1 MRVSIKLK
9 FSVFLAALLILTVVV
24 LSSLVLRGIEL
35 NQQSQVERILAQQ
48 TRLINLN
55 VRQAYYTEAIRQ
67 EPEQFL
73 QQNGRRLAQALSD
86 STGLPIALYDMS
98 SKQVGASFAPSESE
112 LVQETLNYALKNK
125 IAYHEQGETLLY
137 AAPLD
142 GPEGQIGAIWI
153 QYSVQSYQDFYA
165 RIQQLFLWAGITV
178 VALSFILGYL
188 FYNRFAVAITRL
200 KKSAASIQEGNYI
213 TESPVKRKDELG
225 DLGQGIYYMST
236 SIQQNIE
243 AMHAEQQKLKLA
255 IEKLQALEQQ
265 QKQYI
270 GNISH
275 EFKTPLTSIKA
286 YVELLN
292 MYKDDPQLLDDATNN
307 IGKETER
314 LYEMV
319 EKVLHLSALEKYD
332 FENQAED
339 VEIRALLADACGRMR
354 GKVEKFALNME
365 LDLEPAVIHSDR
377 ESLMHIFINL
387 LDNAIK
393 YNVPGGIIRVENE
406 RRIEEHQAV
415 IRIYNSGTP
424 IPEEAREK
432 IFEPFYTVN
441 KDRARKTGGTG
452 LGLSL
457 VKQFVEKQGGTITL
471 LPSDQKHQDGV
482 TFQLVFPLVD
492 KDLDTSLQVGNKSE

>member
-24 LSSLVLRGIEL
+24 LSSLVLRGIER
-35 NQQSQVERILAQQ
+35 NQQSQIEGILSQQ
-48 TRLINLN
+48 TRLVNLN
-55 VRQAYYTEAIRQ
+55 VRQSYYTESVHLDQ
-67 EPEQFL
+67 DVFL
-73 QQNGRRLAQALSD
+73 QRNGRRLAQELAN
-86 STGLPIALYDMS
+86 STGLPIALYNMTGQ
-98 SKQVGASFAPSESE
+98 QVGASFASGESE
-112 LVQETLNYALKNK
+112 LVQETLDYALQNK

-142 GPEGQIGAIWI
+142 GPDGQMGAVWI
-153 QYSVQSYQDFYA
+153 QYPVQSYHEFYT
-165 RIQQLFLWAGITV
+165 RIFQLFLWAGITV

-200 KKSAASIQEGNYI
+200 KRSADSIREGNYI
-213 TESPVKRKDELG
+213 TESPVRRKDELG
-225 DLGQGIYYMST
+225 ELGQGIYYMST
-236 SIQQNIE
+236 SIQQNIT
-243 AMHAEQQKLKLA
+243 AMHAEQQKLQLA

-286 YVELLN
+286 YVELLD
-292 MYKDDPQLLDDATNN
+292 MYKDDPQLLDDATSN

-339 VEIRALLADACGRMR
+339 VEVSALLEDACGRMR
-354 GKVEKFALNME
+354 GKAEKFALNME
-365 LDLEPAVIHSDR
+365 LDLEPAVIRSDR
-377 ESLMHIFINL
+377 ESLMHIFINM

-393 YNVPGGIIRVENE
+393 YNIPDGVIRVKSELQIQE
-406 RRIEEHQAV
+406 RQAV

-424 IPEEAREK
+424 IPAEAREK

-471 LPSDQKHQDGV
+471 LPSSTSDSQNGEGV
-482 TFQLVFPLVD
+482 TFQLIFPLAD
-492 KDLDTSLQVGNKSE
+492 ASLQVRNKSE

>member
-24 LSSLVLRGIEL
+24 LSSLVLRGIER
-35 NQQSQVERILAQQ
+35 NQQTQIETILSQQ
-48 TRLINLN
+48 TRLVNLN
-55 VRQAYYTEAIRQ
+55 VRQSYYTESVRLEQ
-67 EPEQFL
+67 EVFL
-73 QQNGRRLAQALSD
+73 QQNGRRLAQELAS
-86 STGLPIALYDMS
+86 STGLPIALYDM
-98 SKQVGASFAPSESE
+98 KGQQVGSSIMSEESAE
-112 LVQETLNYALKNK
+112 IAATVNYALQNK
-125 IAYHEQGETLLY
+125 IAYHEQGDTLLY
-137 AAPLD
+137 VAPLD
-142 GPEGQIGAIWI
+142 GPDGQMGAVRM
-153 QYSVQSYQDFYA
+153 QYPVQSYHEFYA
-165 RIQQLFLWAGITV
+165 RILQLFMWAGIAV
-178 VALSFILGYL
+178 VGLSFILGYL

-200 KKSAASIQEGNYI
+200 KKSADSIREGYYI
-213 TESPVKRKDELG
+213 TESPVRRKDELG
-225 DLGQGIYYMST
+225 ELGQGIYYMST

-243 AMHAEQQKLKLA
+243 AMHAEQQKLQLA

-286 YVELLN
+286 YVELLD
-292 MYKDDPQLLDDATNN
+292 MYKDDPQLLDDARSN

-339 VEIRALLADACGRMR
+339 VEVRALLEDACGRMR
-354 GKVEKFALNME
+354 GKAEKFALNME
-365 LDLEPAVIHSDR
+365 LVLLPAVIRSDR

-393 YNVPGGIIRVENE
+393 YNVPGGVIRVSNE
-406 RRIEEHQAV
+406 LRMQERQAV
-415 IRIYNSGTP
+415 IRIFNSGTP

-471 LPSDQKHQDGV
+471 LPSDTNHEEGT
-482 TFQLVFPLVD
+482 TFQLVFPLAHS
-492 KDLDTSLQVGNKSE
+492 SLQVGNKSE

>member
-24 LSSLVLRGIEL
+24 LSSLVLRGIER
-35 NQQSQVERILAQQ
+35 NQQTQIETILSQQ
-48 TRLINLN
+48 TRLVNLN
-55 VRQAYYTEAIRQ
+55 VRQSYYTESVRLEQ
-67 EPEQFL
+67 EVFL
-73 QQNGRRLAQALSD
+73 QQNGRRLAQELAS
-86 STGLPIALYDMS
+86 STGLPIALYDM
-98 SKQVGASFAPSESE
+98 KGQQVGSSIASEESADIK
-112 LVQETLNYALKNK
+112 ETLSYALQNK
-125 IAYHEQGETLLY
+125 IAYHEQGDTLLY

-142 GPEGQIGAIWI
+142 GPDGQMGAVRM
-153 QYSVQSYQDFYA
+153 QYPVQSYHEFYA
-165 RIQQLFLWAGITV
+165 RIFQLFMWAGIAV
-178 VALSFILGYL
+178 VGLSFFLGYL

-200 KKSAASIQEGNYI
+200 KKSADSIREGHYI
-213 TESPVKRKDELG
+213 AESPVRGKDELG
-225 DLGQGIYYMST
+225 ELGQGIYYMST

-243 AMHAEQQKLKLA
+243 AMHDEQQKLQLA

-275 EFKTPLTSIKA
+275 EFKTPLTAIKA
-286 YVELLN
+286 YVELLD

-339 VEIRALLADACGRMR
+339 VEVRALLEDACGRMR
-354 GKVEKFALNME
+354 GKAEKFALTME
-365 LDLEPAVIHSDR
+365 LNLQPAIIRSDR
-377 ESLMHIFINL
+377 ESLMQIFINL

-393 YNVPGGIIRVENE
+393 YNVPGGVIRVSNE
-406 RRIEEHQAV
+406 LRMQEHQAV
-415 IRIYNSGTP
+415 IRIFNSGTP
-424 IPEEAREK
+424 IPDEAREK

-471 LPSDQKHQDGV
+471 LSNDPKHREGT
-482 TFQLVFPLVD
+482 TFQLIFPLAD
-492 KDLDTSLQVGNKSE
+492 SSLQVGNKSE

>member
-24 LSSLVLRGIEL
+24 LSSLVLRGIER
-35 NQQSQVERILAQQ
+35 NQQTQIETILSQQ
-48 TRLINLN
+48 TRLVNLN
-55 VRQAYYTEAIRQ
+55 VRQSYYTESVRLEQ
-67 EPEQFL
+67 EVFL
-73 QQNGRRLAQALSD
+73 QQNGRRLAQELAS
-86 STGLPIALYDMS
+86 STGLPIALYDM
-98 SKQVGASFAPSESE
+98 KGQQVGSSIMSEESADITA
-112 LVQETLNYALKNK
+112 TLNYALQNK
-125 IAYHEQGETLLY
+125 IAYHEQGDTLLY
-137 AAPLD
+137 IAPLD
-142 GPEGQIGAIWI
+142 GPDGQMGAVRM
-153 QYSVQSYQDFYA
+153 QYPVQSYHEFYA
-165 RIQQLFLWAGITV
+165 HILQLFMWAGIAV
-178 VALSFILGYL
+178 VGLSFILGYL

-200 KKSAASIQEGNYI
+200 KRSADSIREGLYI

-225 DLGQGIYYMST
+225 ELGQGIYYMST

-243 AMHAEQQKLKLA
+243 AMHTEQQKLQLA

-286 YVELLN
+286 YVELLD
-292 MYKDDPQLLDDATNN
+292 MYKDDPQLLDDATSN

-339 VEIRALLADACGRMR
+339 VEVRALLEDACGRMR
-354 GKVEKFALNME
+354 GKAEKFALNME
-365 LDLEPAVIHSDR
+365 LVLLPAVIRSDR

-393 YNVPGGIIRVENE
+393 YNVPGGVIRVSNE
-406 RRIEEHQAV
+406 LRMQERQAV
-415 IRIYNSGTP
+415 IRIFNSGTP
-424 IPEEAREK
+424 IPNEAREK

-457 VKQFVEKQGGTITL
+457 VKQFVEKQGGTISL
-471 LPSDQKHQDGV
+471 LPGDPQHGEGT
-482 TFQLVFPLVD
+482 TFQLVFPLAHS
-492 KDLDTSLQVGNKSE
+492 SLQVGNKSE

>member
-24 LSSLVLRGIEL
+24 LSSLVLRGIER
-35 NQQSQVERILAQQ
+35 NQQTQIETILSQQ
-48 TRLINLN
+48 TRLVNLN
-55 VRQAYYTEAIRQ
+55 VRQSYYTESVRLEQ
-67 EPEQFL
+67 EVFL
-73 QQNGRRLAQALSD
+73 QQNGRRLAQELAN
-86 STGLPIALYDMS
+86 STGLPIALYDM
-98 SKQVGASFAPSESE
+98 KGQQVGSSIMSEESPDITA
-112 LVQETLNYALKNK
+112 TLNYALQNK
-125 IAYHEQGETLLY
+125 IAYHEQGDTLLY
-137 AAPLD
+137 MAPLD
-142 GPEGQIGAIWI
+142 GPDGQMGVVRM
-153 QYSVQSYQDFYA
+153 QYPVQSYHEFYA
-165 RIQQLFLWAGITV
+165 RILQLFMWAGIAV
-178 VALSFILGYL
+178 VGLSFILGYL

-200 KKSAASIQEGNYI
+200 KKSADSIREGHYI
-213 TESPVKRKDELG
+213 TKSPVSRKDELG
-225 DLGQGIYYMST
+225 ELGQGIYYMST

-243 AMHAEQQKLKLA
+243 AMHAEQQKLQLA

-286 YVELLN
+286 YVELLD
-292 MYKDDPQLLDDATNN
+292 MYKDDPQLLDDATSN

-339 VEIRALLADACGRMR
+339 VEVRVLLEDACGRMR
-354 GKVEKFALNME
+354 GKAEKFALNME
-365 LDLEPAVIHSDR
+365 LALLPAVIRSDR

-393 YNVPGGIIRVENE
+393 YNVPGGVIRVSNE
-406 RRIEEHQAV
+406 LRMQERQAV
-415 IRIYNSGTP
+415 IRIFNSGTP
-424 IPEEAREK
+424 IPDEAREK

-441 KDRARKTGGTG
+441 KDRARKTGGSG

-471 LPSDQKHQDGV
+471 LPGDPKHGKGT
-482 TFQLVFPLVD
+482 TFQLVFPLAHS
-492 KDLDTSLQVGNKSE
+492 SLQVGNKSE

>member
-24 LSSLVLRGIEL
+24 LSSLVLRGIER
-35 NQQSQVERILAQQ
+35 NQQSQIEGILSQQ
-48 TRLINLN
+48 TRLVNLN
-55 VRQAYYTEAIRQ
+55 VRQSYYTESVHLDQ
-67 EPEQFL
+67 DVFL
-73 QQNGRRLAQALSD
+73 QRNGRRLAQELAN
-86 STGLPIALYDMS
+86 STGLPIALYNMTGQ
-98 SKQVGASFAPSESE
+98 QVGASFASGESE
-112 LVQETLNYALKNK
+112 LVQETLDYALQNK
-125 IAYHEQGETLLY
+125 IAYHEQGDTLLY

-142 GPEGQIGAIWI
+142 GPDGQMGAVWI
-153 QYSVQSYQDFYA
+153 QYPVQSYQDFYA
-165 RIQQLFLWAGITV
+165 RILQLFMWAGIGV

-200 KKSAASIQEGNYI
+200 KKSADSIREGNYI
-213 TESPVKRKDELG
+213 TESPLKRKDELG
-225 DLGQGIYYMST
+225 ELGQGIYYMST
-236 SIQQNIE
+236 SIQQNIT
-243 AMHAEQQKLKLA
+243 AMHAEQQKLQLA
-255 IEKLQALEQQ
+255 IEKLQALEKQ

-286 YVELLN
+286 YVDLLD
-292 MYKDDPQLLDDATNN
+292 MYKDDPQLLDDATSN

-339 VEIRALLADACGRMR
+339 VEVSALLEDACGRMR
-354 GKVEKFALNME
+354 GKAEKFALNME
-365 LDLEPAVIHSDR
+365 LDLEPAVIRSDR
-377 ESLMHIFINL
+377 ESLMHIFINM

-393 YNVPGGIIRVENE
+393 YNVPDGVIRVKSELRMQE
-406 RRIEEHQAV
+406 RQAI
-415 IRIYNSGTP
+415 IRIYNSGTS
-424 IPEEAREK
+424 IPAEAREK

-471 LPSDQKHQDGV
+471 LPGDPEDGEGV
-482 TFQLVFPLVD
+482 TFQLMFPLVD
-492 KDLDTSLQVGNKSE
+492 SSLQVRNKSE

>member
-24 LSSLVLRGIEL
+24 LSSLVLRGIER
-35 NQQSQVERILAQQ
+35 NQQTQIETILSQQ
-48 TRLINLN
+48 TRLVNLN
-55 VRQAYYTEAIRQ
+55 VRQSYYTESVRLEQ
-67 EPEQFL
+67 EVFL
-73 QQNGRRLAQALSD
+73 QQNGRRLAQELAS
-86 STGLPIALYDMS
+86 STGLPIALYDM
-98 SKQVGASFAPSESE
+98 KGQQVGSSIMSEESADITA
-112 LVQETLNYALKNK
+112 TLNYALQNK
-125 IAYHEQGETLLY
+125 IAYHEQGDTLLY
-137 AAPLD
+137 IAPLD
-142 GPEGQIGAIWI
+142 GPDGQMGAVRM
-153 QYSVQSYQDFYA
+153 QYPVQSYHEFYA
-165 RIQQLFLWAGITV
+165 RILQLFMWAGIAV
-178 VALSFILGYL
+178 VGLSFILGYL

-200 KKSAASIQEGNYI
+200 KRSADSIREGHYI
-213 TESPVKRKDELG
+213 TESPVRRKDELG
-225 DLGQGIYYMST
+225 ELGQGIYYMST

-243 AMHAEQQKLKLA
+243 AMHAEQQKLQLA

-286 YVELLN
+286 YVELLD
-292 MYKDDPQLLDDATNN
+292 MYKDDPQLLNDATSN

-339 VEIRALLADACGRMR
+339 VEVRALLEDACGRMR
-354 GKVEKFALNME
+354 GKAEKFALNME
-365 LDLEPAVIHSDR
+365 LVLLPAVIRSDR

-393 YNVPGGIIRVENE
+393 YNVPGGVIRVSNVLRMQE
-406 RRIEEHQAV
+406 RQAV
-415 IRIYNSGTP
+415 IRIFNSGTP
-424 IPEEAREK
+424 IPDEAREK

-457 VKQFVEKQGGTITL
+457 VKQFVEKQGGTISL
-471 LPSDQKHQDGV
+471 LPGDPKHGEGT
-482 TFQLVFPLVD
+482 TFQLIFPLAHS
-492 KDLDTSLQVGNKSE
+492 SLQVGNKSE

>member
-24 LSSLVLRGIEL
+24 LSSLVLRGIER
-35 NQQSQVERILAQQ
+35 NQQSQIEGILSQQ
-48 TRLINLN
+48 TRLVNLN
-55 VRQAYYTEAIRQ
+55 VRQAYYTEAIRL
-67 EPEQFL
+67 ETDAFL
-73 QQNGRRLAQALSD
+73 KQNGRRLAQELAN
-86 STGLPIALYDMS
+86 STGLPIALYDMNGT
-98 SKQVGASFAPSESE
+98 QVGSSITPGESLE
-112 LVQETLNYALKNK
+112 IQETLNYALQNK
-125 IAYHEQGETLLY
+125 IAYREQGDTLLY

-142 GPEGQIGAIWI
+142 GPDGQMGAIWM
-153 QYSVQSYQDFYA
+153 QYSVQSYHEFYA
-165 RIQQLFLWAGITV
+165 RILQLFLWAGIAV
-178 VALSFILGYL
+178 VVLSFILGYL
-188 FYNRFAVAITRL
+188 FYNRFAVAITKL
-200 KKSAASIQEGNYI
+200 KKSADSIREGEYI

-225 DLGQGIYYMST
+225 ELGQGIYYMST
-236 SIQQNIE
+236 SIQQNITD
-243 AMHAEQQKLKLA
+243 MHAEQEKLQLA
-255 IEKLQALEQQ
+255 IKKLQALEQQ

-286 YVELLN
+286 YVELLD
-292 MYKDDPQLLDDATNN
+292 MYRDDPQLLEDASSN

-339 VEIRALLADACGRMR
+339 VEVGALLEDACGRMR
-354 GKVEKFALNME
+354 GKAEKFALRME
-365 LDLEPAVIHSDR
+365 LDIQPAVIRSDR

-393 YNVPGGIIRVENE
+393 YNVPGGIIRVQSEQRPQTRE
-406 RRIEEHQAV
+406 AV
-415 IRIYNSGTP
+415 IRIFNSGLP

-471 LPSDQKHQDGV
+471 LPGEV
-482 TFQLVFPLVD
+482 NNEEGTTFQLVFPLAD
-492 KDLDTSLQVGNKSE
+492 SSLQVGNKSE

>member
-24 LSSLVLRGIEL
+24 LSSLVLRGIER
-35 NQQSQVERILAQQ
+35 NQQTQIETILSQQ
-48 TRLINLN
+48 TRLVNLN
-55 VRQAYYTEAIRQ
+55 VRQSYYTESVRLEQ
-67 EPEQFL
+67 EVFL
-73 QQNGRRLAQALSD
+73 QQNGRRLAQELAS
-86 STGLPIALYDMS
+86 STGLPIALYDM
-98 SKQVGASFAPSESE
+98 KGQQVGSSIMSEGSPDITA
-112 LVQETLNYALKNK
+112 TLNYALQNK
-125 IAYHEQGETLLY
+125 IAYHEQGDILLY
-137 AAPLD
+137 MAPLD
-142 GPEGQIGAIWI
+142 GPDGQMGVVRM
-153 QYSVQSYQDFYA
+153 QYPVQSYHEFYA
-165 RIQQLFLWAGITV
+165 RILQLFMWAGIAV
-178 VALSFILGYL
+178 VGLSFILGYL

-200 KKSAASIQEGNYI
+200 KKSADSIREGHYI
-213 TESPVKRKDELG
+213 TESPVRRKDELG
-225 DLGQGIYYMST
+225 ELGQGIYYMST

-243 AMHAEQQKLKLA
+243 AMHAEQQKLQLA

-286 YVELLN
+286 YVELLD
-292 MYKDDPQLLDDATNN
+292 MYKDDPQLLDDATGN

-339 VEIRALLADACGRMR
+339 VEVRALLEDACGRMR
-354 GKVEKFALNME
+354 GKAEKFTLNME
-365 LDLEPAVIHSDR
+365 LALLPAVIRSDR

-393 YNVPGGIIRVENE
+393 YNVPGGVIRVSNE
-406 RRIEEHQAV
+406 LRMQERQAV
-415 IRIYNSGTP
+415 IRIFNSGTP
-424 IPEEAREK
+424 IPDEAREK

-457 VKQFVEKQGGTITL
+457 VKQFVEKQGGTISL
-471 LPSDQKHQDGV
+471 LPGDPKHGEGT
-482 TFQLVFPLVD
+482 TFQLVFPLAHS
-492 KDLDTSLQVGNKSE
+492 SLQVGNKSE

>member
-24 LSSLVLRGIEL
+24 LSSLVLRGIER
-35 NQQSQVERILAQQ
+35 NQQTQIETILSQQ
-48 TRLINLN
+48 TRLVNLN
-55 VRQAYYTEAIRQ
+55 VRQSYYTESVRLEQ
-67 EPEQFL
+67 EVFL
-73 QQNGRRLAQALSD
+73 QQNGRRLAQELAS
-86 STGLPIALYDMS
+86 STGLPIALYDM
-98 SKQVGASFAPSESE
+98 KGQQVGSSIMSEESADITA
-112 LVQETLNYALKNK
+112 TLNYALQNK
-125 IAYHEQGETLLY
+125 IAYHEQGDTLLY
-137 AAPLD
+137 IAPLD
-142 GPEGQIGAIWI
+142 GPDGQMGAVRM
-153 QYSVQSYQDFYA
+153 QYPVQSYHEFYA
-165 RIQQLFLWAGITV
+165 HILQLFMWAGIAV
-178 VALSFILGYL
+178 VGLSFILGYL

-200 KKSAASIQEGNYI
+200 KRSADSIREGLYI

-225 DLGQGIYYMST
+225 ELGQGIYYMST

-243 AMHAEQQKLKLA
+243 AMHMEQQKLQLA

-286 YVELLN
+286 YVELLD
-292 MYKDDPQLLDDATNN
+292 MYKDDPQLLDDATSN

-339 VEIRALLADACGRMR
+339 VEVRALLEDACGRMR
-354 GKVEKFALNME
+354 GKAEKFALNME
-365 LDLEPAVIHSDR
+365 LVLLPAVIRSDR

-393 YNVPGGIIRVENE
+393 YNVPGGVIRVSNE
-406 RRIEEHQAV
+406 LRMQERQAV
-415 IRIYNSGTP
+415 IRIFNSGTP
-424 IPEEAREK
+424 IPNEAREK

-457 VKQFVEKQGGTITL
+457 VKQFVEKQGGTISL
-471 LPSDQKHQDGV
+471 LPGDPQHGEGT
-482 TFQLVFPLVD
+482 TFQLVFPLAHS
-492 KDLDTSLQVGNKSE
+492 SLQVGNKSE

>member
-24 LSSLVLRGIEL
+24 LSSLVLRGIER
-35 NQQSQVERILAQQ
+35 NQQSQIEGILSQQ
-48 TRLINLN
+48 TRLVNLN
-55 VRQAYYTEAIRQ
+55 VRQSYYTESVHLDQ
-67 EPEQFL
+67 DVFL
-73 QQNGRRLAQALSD
+73 QRNGRRLAQELAN
-86 STGLPIALYDMS
+86 STGLPIALYNMTGQ
-98 SKQVGASFAPSESE
+98 QVGASFASSESE
-112 LVQETLNYALKNK
+112 LVQETLDYALQNK

-142 GPEGQIGAIWI
+142 GPDGQMGAVWI
-153 QYSVQSYQDFYA
+153 QYPVQSYHEFYT
-165 RIQQLFLWAGITV
+165 RILQLFIWAGITV

-200 KKSAASIQEGNYI
+200 KRSADSIREGNYI
-213 TESPVKRKDELG
+213 TESPVRRKDELG
-225 DLGQGIYYMST
+225 ELGQGIYYMST
-236 SIQQNIE
+236 SIQQNIT
-243 AMHAEQQKLKLA
+243 AMHAEQEKLQLA
-255 IEKLQALEQQ
+255 IKKLQALEQQ

-286 YVELLN
+286 YVELLD
-292 MYKDDPQLLDDATNN
+292 MYKDDPQLLDDATSN

-339 VEIRALLADACGRMR
+339 VEVSALLEDACGRMR
-354 GKVEKFALNME
+354 GKAEKFALNME
-365 LDLEPAVIHSDR
+365 LDLEPAVIRSDR
-377 ESLMHIFINL
+377 ESLMHIFINM

-393 YNVPGGIIRVENE
+393 YNVPDGVIRVKSEL
-406 RRIEEHQAV
+406 RMQGRQAV

-424 IPEEAREK
+424 IPAEAREK

-471 LPSDQKHQDGV
+471 LSGDPEDGEGV
-482 TFQLVFPLVD
+482 AFQLVFPLAD
-492 KDLDTSLQVGNKSE
+492 ASLQVRNKSE

>member
-24 LSSLVLRGIEL
+24 LSSLVLRGIER
-35 NQQSQVERILAQQ
+35 NQQSQIEDIMSQQ
-48 TRLINLN
+48 TRLVNLN
-55 VRQAYYTEAIRQ
+55 VRQSYYTESVHIEQ
-67 EPEQFL
+67 EVFL
-73 QQNGRRLAQALSD
+73 QKNGRRLAQELAN
-86 STGLPIALYDMS
+86 STGLPIALYDM
-98 SKQVGASFAPSESE
+98 KGQQVGSSITPGES
-112 LVQETLNYALKNK
+112 LKMQETLNYALQNK
-125 IAYHEQGETLLY
+125 IAYHEQGDTMLY

-142 GPEGQIGAIWI
+142 GPDGQMGAVWM
-153 QYSVQSYQDFYA
+153 QYPVQSYHEFYA
-165 RIQQLFLWAGITV
+165 RILQLFMWAGITV

-200 KKSAASIQEGNYI
+200 KKSADSIREGEYI
-213 TESPVKRKDELG
+213 TAPPVKRKDELG
-225 DLGQGIYYMST
+225 ELGQGIYYMST
-236 SIQQNIE
+236 SIQQNIT
-243 AMHAEQQKLKLA
+243 AMHAEQQKLQLA

-286 YVELLN
+286 YVELLD

-314 LYEMV
+314 LHEMV

-339 VEIRALLADACGRMR
+339 VEVRALLEDACGRMR
-354 GKVEKFALNME
+354 GKAEKFGLNME
-365 LDLEPAVIHSDR
+365 LDLEPAVIRSDR

-393 YNVPGGIIRVENE
+393 YNIPDGVIRVKNELRMQENVA
-406 RRIEEHQAV
+406 I

-424 IPEEAREK
+424 IPAEAQEK
-432 IFEPFYTVN
+432 IFEAFYTVN

-471 LPSDQKHQDGV
+471 LPSNSEDGEGV
-482 TFQLVFPLVD
+482 TFQLAFPLAD
-492 KDLDTSLQVGNKSE
+492 

>member
-9 FSVFLAALLILTVVV
+9 FSVFLATLLILTVVV
-24 LSSLVLRGIEL
+24 LSSLVLRGIER
-35 NQQSQVERILAQQ
+35 NQQTQIETILSQQ
-48 TRLINLN
+48 TRLVNLN
-55 VRQAYYTEAIRQ
+55 VRQSYYTESVRLEQ
-67 EPEQFL
+67 EVFL
-73 QQNGRRLAQALSD
+73 QQNGRRLAQELAS
-86 STGLPIALYDMS
+86 STGLPIALYDM
-98 SKQVGASFAPSESE
+98 KGQQVGSSIMSEESADITA
-112 LVQETLNYALKNK
+112 TLNYALQNK
-125 IAYHEQGETLLY
+125 IAYHEQGDTLLY
-137 AAPLD
+137 IAPLD
-142 GPEGQIGAIWI
+142 GPDGQMGAVRM
-153 QYSVQSYQDFYA
+153 QYPVQSYHEFYA
-165 RIQQLFLWAGITV
+165 RILQLFMWAGIAV
-178 VALSFILGYL
+178 VGLSFILGYL

-200 KKSAASIQEGNYI
+200 KRSADSIREGHYI
-213 TESPVKRKDELG
+213 TESPVRRKDELG
-225 DLGQGIYYMST
+225 ELGQGIYYMST

-243 AMHAEQQKLKLA
+243 AMHAEQQKLQLA

-286 YVELLN
+286 YVELLD
-292 MYKDDPQLLDDATNN
+292 MYKDDPQLLDDATSN

-314 LYEMV
+314 LFEMV

-339 VEIRALLADACGRMR
+339 VEVRALLEDACGRMR
-354 GKVEKFALNME
+354 GKAEKFALNME
-365 LDLEPAVIHSDR
+365 LVLLPAVIRSDR

-393 YNVPGGIIRVENE
+393 YNVPGGIIRVSNVLRMQE
-406 RRIEEHQAV
+406 RQAV
-415 IRIYNSGTP
+415 IRIFNSGTP
-424 IPEEAREK
+424 IPDEAREK

-457 VKQFVEKQGGTITL
+457 VKQFVEKQGGTISL
-471 LPSDQKHQDGV
+471 LPGDPKHGEGT
-482 TFQLVFPLVD
+482 TFQLIFPLAHS
-492 KDLDTSLQVGNKSE
+492 SLQVGNKSE

>member
-24 LSSLVLRGIEL
+24 LSSLVLRGIER
-35 NQQSQVERILAQQ
+35 NQQSQIEGILSQQ
-48 TRLINLN
+48 TRLVNLN
-55 VRQAYYTEAIRQ
+55 VRQSYYTESVHL
-67 EPEQFL
+67 EQDVFL
-73 QQNGRRLAQALSD
+73 QQNGRRLAQELAN
-86 STGLPIALYDMS
+86 STGLPIALYDM
-98 SKQVGASFAPSESE
+98 KGQQVGSSISSGESAI
-112 LVQETLNYALKNK
+112 VQDTLNYALQNK
-125 IAYHEQGETLLY
+125 IAYHEQGDTLLY

-142 GPEGQIGAIWI
+142 GPDGQMGAVWM
-153 QYSVQSYQDFYA
+153 QYPVQSYHEFYT
-165 RIQQLFLWAGITV
+165 RILQLFIWAGITV

-200 KKSAASIQEGNYI
+200 KKSADSIREGHYI
-213 TESPVKRKDELG
+213 TESPLKRKDELG
-225 DLGQGIYYMST
+225 ELGQGIYYMST
-236 SIQQNIE
+236 SIQQNIT
-243 AMHAEQQKLKLA
+243 AMHAEQQKLQLA

-286 YVELLN
+286 YVELLD
-292 MYKDDPQLLDDATNN
+292 MYKDDPQLLDDATSN

-339 VEIRALLADACGRMR
+339 VEVSALLRDACGRMR
-354 GKVEKFALNME
+354 GKAEKFALKME
-365 LDLEPAVIHSDR
+365 LDLEPAVIRSDR
-377 ESLMHIFINL
+377 ESLMHIFINM

-393 YNVPGGIIRVENE
+393 YNVPDGVIRVKNE
-406 RRIEEHQAV
+406 LWRQERQAV
-415 IRIYNSGTP
+415 IRIYNSGMP
-424 IPEEAREK
+424 IPAEAQEK

-471 LPSDQKHQDGV
+471 LPGDPEDGEGV
-482 TFQLVFPLVD
+482 TFQLMFPLAD
-492 KDLDTSLQVGNKSE
+492 SSLQVRNKSE

>member
-24 LSSLVLRGIEL
+24 LSSLVLRGIER
-35 NQQSQVERILAQQ
+35 NQQTQIETILSQQ
-48 TRLINLN
+48 TRLVNLN
-55 VRQAYYTEAIRQ
+55 VRQSYYTESVRLEQ
-67 EPEQFL
+67 EVFL
-73 QQNGRRLAQALSD
+73 QQNGRRLAQELAS
-86 STGLPIALYDMS
+86 STGLPIGLYDM
-98 SKQVGASFAPSESE
+98 KGQQVGSSIVSEESADITA
-112 LVQETLNYALKNK
+112 TLNYALQNK
-125 IAYHEQGETLLY
+125 IAYHEQGDTLLY
-137 AAPLD
+137 IAPLD
-142 GPEGQIGAIWI
+142 GPDGQMGAVRM
-153 QYSVQSYQDFYA
+153 QYPVQSYHEFYA
-165 RIQQLFLWAGITV
+165 RILQLFMWAGIAV
-178 VALSFILGYL
+178 VGLSFILGYL

-200 KKSAASIQEGNYI
+200 KRSADSIREGHYI
-213 TESPVKRKDELG
+213 TESPVRRKDELG
-225 DLGQGIYYMST
+225 ELGQGIYYMST

-243 AMHAEQQKLKLA
+243 AMHAEQQKLQLA

-286 YVELLN
+286 YVELLD
-292 MYKDDPQLLDDATNN
+292 MYKDDPQLLNDATSN

-339 VEIRALLADACGRMR
+339 VEVRALLEDACGRMR
-354 GKVEKFALNME
+354 GKAEKFALNME
-365 LDLEPAVIHSDR
+365 LVLLPAVIRSDR

-393 YNVPGGIIRVENE
+393 YNVPGGVIRVSNE
-406 RRIEEHQAV
+406 LRMQERQAV
-415 IRIYNSGTP
+415 ICIFNSGTP
-424 IPEEAREK
+424 IPDEAREK

-457 VKQFVEKQGGTITL
+457 VKQFVEKQGGTISL
-471 LPSDQKHQDGV
+471 LPGDPKHGEGT
-482 TFQLVFPLVD
+482 TFQLIFPLAHS
-492 KDLDTSLQVGNKSE
+492 SLQVGNKSE

>member
-24 LSSLVLRGIEL
+24 LSSLVLRGIER
-35 NQQSQVERILAQQ
+35 NQQTQIETILSQQ
-48 TRLINLN
+48 TRLVNLN
-55 VRQAYYTEAIRQ
+55 VRQSYYTESVRLEQ
-67 EPEQFL
+67 EVFL
-73 QQNGRRLAQALSD
+73 QQNGRRLAQELAS
-86 STGLPIALYDMS
+86 STGLPIALYDM
-98 SKQVGASFAPSESE
+98 KGQQVGSSIMSEESADITA
-112 LVQETLNYALKNK
+112 TLNYALQNK
-125 IAYHEQGETLLY
+125 IAYHEQGVTLLY
-137 AAPLD
+137 MAPLD
-142 GPEGQIGAIWI
+142 GPDGQMGAVRM
-153 QYSVQSYQDFYA
+153 QYPVQSYHEFYA
-165 RIQQLFLWAGITV
+165 RILQLFMWAGIAV
-178 VALSFILGYL
+178 VGLSFILGYL

-200 KKSAASIQEGNYI
+200 KKSADSIREGHYI
-213 TESPVKRKDELG
+213 TESPVRRKDELG
-225 DLGQGIYYMST
+225 ELGQGIYYMST
-236 SIQQNIE
+236 SIKQNIE
-243 AMHAEQQKLKLA
+243 AMHAEQQKLQLA

-286 YVELLN
+286 YVELLD
-292 MYKDDPQLLDDATNN
+292 MYKDDPQLLDDATSN

-339 VEIRALLADACGRMR
+339 VEVRALLEDACGRMR
-354 GKVEKFALNME
+354 GKAEKFELNME
-365 LDLEPAVIHSDR
+365 LALLPAVIRSDR

-393 YNVPGGIIRVENE
+393 YNVPGGAIRVSNE
-406 RRIEEHQAV
+406 LRMQERQAV
-415 IRIYNSGTP
+415 IRIFNSGTP
-424 IPEEAREK
+424 IPDEAREK

-441 KDRARKTGGTG
+441 KDRARKTGGSG
-452 LGLSL
+452 LGLSI

-471 LPSDQKHQDGV
+471 LPSDPINGEGT
-482 TFQLVFPLVD
+482 TFQLVFPLAHS
-492 KDLDTSLQVGNKSE
+492 SLQVGNKSE

>member
-1 MRVSIKLK
+1 MRISIKLK

-24 LSSLVLRGIEL
+24 LSSLVLRGIER
-35 NQQSQVERILAQQ
+35 NQQTQIETILSQQ
-48 TRLINLN
+48 TRLVNLN
-55 VRQAYYTEAIRQ
+55 VRQSYYTESVRLEQ
-67 EPEQFL
+67 EVFL
-73 QQNGRRLAQALSD
+73 QQNGRKLAQELAS
-86 STGLPIALYDMS
+86 STGLPIALYDM
-98 SKQVGASFAPSESE
+98 KGQQVGSSIMSEESADITA
-112 LVQETLNYALKNK
+112 TLNYALQNK
-125 IAYHEQGETLLY
+125 IAYHEQGDTLLY
-137 AAPLD
+137 VAPLD
-142 GPEGQIGAIWI
+142 GPDGQMGAVRM
-153 QYSVQSYQDFYA
+153 QYPVQSYHEFYA
-165 RIQQLFLWAGITV
+165 RILQLFMWAGIAV
-178 VALSFILGYL
+178 VGLSFILGYL

-200 KKSAASIQEGNYI
+200 KKSADSIREGHYI
-213 TESPVKRKDELG
+213 TESPVSRKDELG
-225 DLGQGIYYMST
+225 ELGQGIYYMST

-243 AMHAEQQKLKLA
+243 AMHAEQQKLQLA

-286 YVELLN
+286 YVELLD
-292 MYKDDPQLLDDATNN
+292 MYKDDPQLLDDATSN

-339 VEIRALLADACGRMR
+339 VEVRALLEDACGRMR
-354 GKVEKFALNME
+354 GKAEKFALNME
-365 LDLEPAVIHSDR
+365 LTLLPAVIRSDR

-393 YNVPGGIIRVENE
+393 YNVPGGVIRVSNE
-406 RRIEEHQAV
+406 LRMQERQAV
-415 IRIYNSGTP
+415 IRIFNSGTP
-424 IPEEAREK
+424 IPDEASEK

-471 LPSDQKHQDGV
+471 LPSDPKHGEGT
-482 TFQLVFPLVD
+482 TFQLVFPLAHS
-492 KDLDTSLQVGNKSE
+492 SLQVGNKSE

>member
-24 LSSLVLRGIEL
+24 LSSLVLRGIER
-35 NQQSQVERILAQQ
+35 NQQTQIETILSQQ
-48 TRLINLN
+48 TRLVNLN
-55 VRQAYYTEAIRQ
+55 VRQSYYTESVRLEQ
-67 EPEQFL
+67 EVFL
-73 QQNGRRLAQALSD
+73 QQNGRRLAQELAS
-86 STGLPIALYDMS
+86 STGLPIALYDM
-98 SKQVGASFAPSESE
+98 KGQQVGSSIMSEESADITA
-112 LVQETLNYALKNK
+112 TLNYALQNK
-125 IAYHEQGETLLY
+125 IAYHEQGDTLLY
-137 AAPLD
+137 VAPLD
-142 GPEGQIGAIWI
+142 GPDGQMGAVRM
-153 QYSVQSYQDFYA
+153 QYPVQSYHEFYA
-165 RIQQLFLWAGITV
+165 RILQLFMWAGIAV
-178 VALSFILGYL
+178 VGLSFILGYL

-200 KKSAASIQEGNYI
+200 KKSADSIREGHYI
-213 TESPVKRKDELG
+213 TESPVSRKDELG
-225 DLGQGIYYMST
+225 ELGQGVYYMST

-243 AMHAEQQKLKLA
+243 AMHAEQQKLQLA

-286 YVELLN
+286 YVELLD
-292 MYKDDPQLLDDATNN
+292 MYKDDPQLLDDATSN

-339 VEIRALLADACGRMR
+339 VEVRALLEDACGRMR
-354 GKVEKFALNME
+354 GKAEKFALNME
-365 LDLEPAVIHSDR
+365 LTLLPAVIRSDR

-393 YNVPGGIIRVENE
+393 YNVPGGVIRVSNE
-406 RRIEEHQAV
+406 LRMQERQAV
-415 IRIYNSGTP
+415 IRIFNSGTP
-424 IPEEAREK
+424 IPDEASEK
-432 IFEPFYTVN
+432 IFEPFYTIN

-457 VKQFVEKQGGTITL
+457 VKQFVEKQGGTISL
-471 LPSDQKHQDGV
+471 LPGDPKHGEGT
-482 TFQLVFPLVD
+482 TFQLVFPLAHS
-492 KDLDTSLQVGNKSE
+492 SLQVGNKSE

>member
-24 LSSLVLRGIEL
+24 LSSLVLRGIER
-35 NQQSQVERILAQQ
+35 NQQSQIEGILSQQ
-48 TRLINLN
+48 TRLVNLN
-55 VRQAYYTEAIRQ
+55 VRQSYYTESVHLDQ
-67 EPEQFL
+67 DVFL
-73 QQNGRRLAQALSD
+73 QRNGRRLAQELAN
-86 STGLPIALYDMS
+86 STGLPIALYDM
-98 SKQVGASFAPSESE
+98 KGQQVGSSISSGESAI
-112 LVQETLNYALKNK
+112 VQDTLNYALQNK
-125 IAYHEQGETLLY
+125 IAYHEQGDTLLY

-142 GPEGQIGAIWI
+142 GPDGQMGAVWM
-153 QYSVQSYQDFYA
+153 QYPVQSYHEFYT
-165 RIQQLFLWAGITV
+165 RILQLFTWAGITV

-200 KKSAASIQEGNYI
+200 KKSADSIREGNYI
-213 TESPVKRKDELG
+213 TESPLKRKDELG
-225 DLGQGIYYMST
+225 ELGQGIYYMST
-236 SIQQNIE
+236 SIQQNIT
-243 AMHAEQQKLKLA
+243 AMHVEQQKLQLA
-255 IEKLQALEQQ
+255 IEKLQELEQQ

-286 YVELLN
+286 YVELLD
-292 MYKDDPQLLDDATNN
+292 MYKDDPQLLDDATSN

-339 VEIRALLADACGRMR
+339 VEVSALLKDACGRMR
-354 GKVEKFALNME
+354 GKAEKFALNME
-365 LDLEPAVIHSDR
+365 LDLQPAVIRSDR
-377 ESLMHIFINL
+377 ESLMHIFINM

-393 YNVPGGIIRVENE
+393 YNVPDGVIRVKNE
-406 RRIEEHQAV
+406 LRMQEHQAV

-424 IPEEAREK
+424 IPVEAREK

-471 LPSDQKHQDGV
+471 LAGDPEDGEGV
-482 TFQLVFPLVD
+482 TFQLMFPLAD
-492 KDLDTSLQVGNKSE
+492 ASLQVRNKSE

>member
-24 LSSLVLRGIEL
+24 LSSLVLRGIER
-35 NQQSQVERILAQQ
+35 NQQSQIEGILSQQ
-48 TRLINLN
+48 TRLVNLN
-55 VRQAYYTEAIRQ
+55 VRQAYYTEAIRL
-67 EPEQFL
+67 ETDAFL
-73 QQNGRRLAQALSD
+73 KQNGRRLAQELAN
-86 STGLPIALYDMS
+86 STGLPIALYDMNGT
-98 SKQVGASFAPSESE
+98 QVGSSITPGESLE
-112 LVQETLNYALKNK
+112 IQETLNYALQNK
-125 IAYHEQGETLLY
+125 IAYREQGDTLLY

-142 GPEGQIGAIWI
+142 GPDGQMGAIWM
-153 QYSVQSYQDFYA
+153 QYSVQSYHEFYA
-165 RIQQLFLWAGITV
+165 RILQLFLWAGIAV
-178 VALSFILGYL
+178 VVLSFILGYL
-188 FYNRFAVAITRL
+188 FYNRFAVAITKL
-200 KKSAASIQEGNYI
+200 KKSADSIREGDYI

-225 DLGQGIYYMST
+225 ELGQGIYFMST
-236 SIQQNIE
+236 SIQQNITD
-243 AMHAEQQKLKLA
+243 MHAEQ
-255 IEKLQALEQQ
+255 EKLQLAIKKLQVLEQQ

-286 YVELLN
+286 YVELLD
-292 MYKDDPQLLDDATNN
+292 MYRDDPQLLEDASSN

-339 VEIRALLADACGRMR
+339 VEVGALLEDACGRMR
-354 GKVEKFALNME
+354 GKAEKFALRME
-365 LDLEPAVIHSDR
+365 LDIQPAVIRSDR

-393 YNVPGGIIRVENE
+393 YNVPGGVIRVQSEQRPQTRE
-406 RRIEEHQAV
+406 AV
-415 IRIYNSGTP
+415 IRIFNSGLP

-457 VKQFVEKQGGTITL
+457 VKQFVEKQGGKITL
-471 LPSDQKHQDGV
+471 LPGEV
-482 TFQLVFPLVD
+482 NNEEGTTFQLVLPLAD
-492 KDLDTSLQVGNKSE
+492 SSLQVGNKSE

>member
-24 LSSLVLRGIEL
+24 LSSLVLRGIER
-35 NQQSQVERILAQQ
+35 NQQSQIEGILSQQ
-48 TRLINLN
+48 TRLVNLN
-55 VRQAYYTEAIRQ
+55 VRQSYYTESVHLDQ
-67 EPEQFL
+67 DVFL
-73 QQNGRRLAQALSD
+73 QRNGRRLAQELAN
-86 STGLPIALYDMS
+86 STGLPIALYDMTGQ
-98 SKQVGASFAPSESE
+98 QVGASFASGESE
-112 LVQETLNYALKNK
+112 LVQETLDYALQNK

-142 GPEGQIGAIWI
+142 GPDGQMGAVWI
-153 QYSVQSYQDFYA
+153 QYPVQSYHEFYT
-165 RIQQLFLWAGITV
+165 RILQLFIWAGITV

-200 KKSAASIQEGNYI
+200 KRSADSIREGNYI
-213 TESPVKRKDELG
+213 TESPVRRKDELG
-225 DLGQGIYYMST
+225 ELGQGIYYMST
-236 SIQQNIE
+236 SIQQNIT
-243 AMHAEQQKLKLA
+243 AMHAEQQKLQLA

-286 YVELLN
+286 YVELLD
-292 MYKDDPQLLDDATNN
+292 MYKDDPQLLDDATSN

-339 VEIRALLADACGRMR
+339 VEVSALLEDACGRMR

-365 LDLEPAVIHSDR
+365 LELEPAVIRSDR
-377 ESLMHIFINL
+377 ESLMHIFINM

-393 YNVPGGIIRVENE
+393 YNVPDGVIRVNSELRMQE
-406 RRIEEHQAV
+406 REAV
-415 IRIYNSGTP
+415 IRIYNSGTS
-424 IPEEAREK
+424 IPAEAREK

-471 LPSDQKHQDGV
+471 LPSSTGDSQNGEGV
-482 TFQLVFPLVD
+482 TFQLIFPLAD
-492 KDLDTSLQVGNKSE
+492 ASLQVRNKSE

>member
-9 FSVFLAALLILTVVV
+9 FSVFLAALLILTVGV
-24 LSSLVLRGIEL
+24 LSSLVLRGIER
-35 NQQSQVERILAQQ
+35 NQQSQIEGILSQQ
-48 TRLINLN
+48 TRLVNLN
-55 VRQAYYTEAIRQ
+55 VRQAYYTEAIRL
-67 EPEQFL
+67 ETDAFL
-73 QQNGRRLAQALSD
+73 KQNGRRLAQELAN
-86 STGLPIALYDMS
+86 STGLPIALYDMNGT
-98 SKQVGASFAPSESE
+98 QVGSSITPGESLE
-112 LVQETLNYALKNK
+112 IQETLNYALQNK
-125 IAYHEQGETLLY
+125 IAYREQGDTLLY

-142 GPEGQIGAIWI
+142 GPDGQMGAIWM
-153 QYSVQSYQDFYA
+153 QYSVQSYHEFYA
-165 RIQQLFLWAGITV
+165 RILQLFLWAGIAV
-178 VALSFILGYL
+178 VVLSFILGYL
-188 FYNRFAVAITRL
+188 FYNRFAVAITKL
-200 KKSAASIQEGNYI
+200 KKSADSIREGEYI

-225 DLGQGIYYMST
+225 ELGQGIYYMST
-236 SIQQNIE
+236 SIQQNITG
-243 AMHAEQQKLKLA
+243 MHAEQQKLQLA

-275 EFKTPLTSIKA
+275 EFKTPLTSIMA
-286 YVELLN
+286 YVELLD
-292 MYKDDPQLLDDATNN
+292 MYRDDPQLLEDASSN

-339 VEIRALLADACGRMR
+339 VEVGALLEDACGRMR
-354 GKVEKFALNME
+354 GKAEKFALRME
-365 LDLEPAVIHSDR
+365 LDIQPAVIRSDW

-393 YNVPGGIIRVENE
+393 YNVPGGIIRVQSEQRPQTRE
-406 RRIEEHQAV
+406 AM
-415 IRIYNSGTP
+415 IRIYNSGLP

-471 LPSDQKHQDGV
+471 LPGEMKNEEGT
-482 TFQLVFPLVD
+482 TFQLVLPLAD
-492 KDLDTSLQVGNKSE
+492 SSLQVGNKSE

>member
-24 LSSLVLRGIEL
+24 LSSLVLRGIER
-35 NQQSQVERILAQQ
+35 NQQSQIEGILSQQ
-48 TRLINLN
+48 TRLVNLN
-55 VRQAYYTEAIRQ
+55 VRQSYYTEAVHLEQ
-67 EPEQFL
+67 EVFL
-73 QQNGRRLAQALSD
+73 QQNGRRLAQELAN
-86 STGLPIALYDMS
+86 STGLPIALYNM
-98 SKQVGASFAPSESE
+98 KGQQVGSSISSGESAI
-112 LVQETLNYALKNK
+112 VQDTLNYALQNK
-125 IAYHEQGETLLY
+125 IAYHEQGDTLLY

-142 GPEGQIGAIWI
+142 GPDGQMGAVWM
-153 QYSVQSYQDFYA
+153 QYPVQSYHEFYT
-165 RIQQLFLWAGITV
+165 RILQLFIWAGITV

-200 KKSAASIQEGNYI
+200 KRSADSIREGNYI
-213 TESPVKRKDELG
+213 TESPLKRKDELG
-225 DLGQGIYYMST
+225 ELGQGIYYMST
-236 SIQQNIE
+236 SIQQNIT
-243 AMHAEQQKLKLA
+243 AMHAEQQKLQLA

-286 YVELLN
+286 YVELLD
-292 MYKDDPQLLDDATNN
+292 MYKDDPQLLDDATSN

-339 VEIRALLADACGRMR
+339 VEVSALLEDACGRMR
-354 GKVEKFALNME
+354 GKAEKFALNME
-365 LDLEPAVIHSDR
+365 LDLEPAVIRSDR
-377 ESLMHIFINL
+377 ESLMHIFINM

-393 YNVPGGIIRVENE
+393 YNVPDGVIQVKSELRMQE
-406 RRIEEHQAV
+406 RQAV

-424 IPEEAREK
+424 IPAEAREK

-471 LPSDQKHQDGV
+471 LSSDPEDGEGV
-482 TFQLVFPLVD
+482 TFQLMFPLAD
-492 KDLDTSLQVGNKSE
+492 SSLQVRNKSE

>member
-24 LSSLVLRGIEL
+24 LSSLVLRGIER
-35 NQQSQVERILAQQ
+35 NQQTQIETILSQQ
-48 TRLINLN
+48 TRLVNLN
-55 VRQAYYTEAIRQ
+55 VRQSYYTESVRLEQ
-67 EPEQFL
+67 EVFL
-73 QQNGRRLAQALSD
+73 QQNGRRLAQELAS
-86 STGLPIALYDMS
+86 STGLPIALYDM
-98 SKQVGASFAPSESE
+98 KGQQVGSSIVSEESADITA
-112 LVQETLNYALKNK
+112 TLNYALQNK
-125 IAYHEQGETLLY
+125 IAYHEQGDTLLY
-137 AAPLD
+137 IAPLD
-142 GPEGQIGAIWI
+142 GPDGQMGAVRM
-153 QYSVQSYQDFYA
+153 QYPVQSYHEFYA
-165 RIQQLFLWAGITV
+165 RILQLFMWAGIAV
-178 VALSFILGYL
+178 VGLSFILGYL

-200 KKSAASIQEGNYI
+200 KRSADSIREGHYI
-213 TESPVKRKDELG
+213 TESPVRRKDELG
-225 DLGQGIYYMST
+225 ELGQGIYYMST

-243 AMHAEQQKLKLA
+243 AMHAEQQKLQLA

-286 YVELLN
+286 YVELLD
-292 MYKDDPQLLDDATNN
+292 MYKDDPQLLNDATSN

-339 VEIRALLADACGRMR
+339 VEVRALLEDACGRMR
-354 GKVEKFALNME
+354 GKAEKFALNME
-365 LDLEPAVIHSDR
+365 LVLLPAVVRSDR

-393 YNVPGGIIRVENE
+393 YNVPGGVIRVSNE
-406 RRIEEHQAV
+406 LRMQERQAV
-415 IRIYNSGTP
+415 ICIFNSGTP
-424 IPEEAREK
+424 IPDEAREK

-457 VKQFVEKQGGTITL
+457 VKQFVEKQGGTISL
-471 LPSDQKHQDGV
+471 LPGDPKHGEGT
-482 TFQLVFPLVD
+482 TFQLIFPLAHS
-492 KDLDTSLQVGNKSE
+492 SLQVGNKSE

>member
-24 LSSLVLRGIEL
+24 LSSLVLRGIER
-35 NQQSQVERILAQQ
+35 NQQTQIETILSQQ
-48 TRLINLN
+48 TRLVNLN
-55 VRQAYYTEAIRQ
+55 VRQSYYTESVRLEQ
-67 EPEQFL
+67 EVFL
-73 QQNGRRLAQALSD
+73 QQNGRRLAQELAS
-86 STGLPIALYDMS
+86 STGLPIALYDM
-98 SKQVGASFAPSESE
+98 KGQQVGSSIMSEESPDITA
-112 LVQETLNYALKNK
+112 TLNYALQNK
-125 IAYHEQGETLLY
+125 IAYHEQGDTLLY
-137 AAPLD
+137 MAPLD
-142 GPEGQIGAIWI
+142 GPDGQMGVVRM
-153 QYSVQSYQDFYA
+153 QYPVQSYHEFYA
-165 RIQQLFLWAGITV
+165 RILQLFMWAGIAV
-178 VALSFILGYL
+178 VGLSFILGYL

-200 KKSAASIQEGNYI
+200 KKSADSIREGHYI
-213 TESPVKRKDELG
+213 TESPVRRKDELG
-225 DLGQGIYYMST
+225 ELGQGIYYMST

-243 AMHAEQQKLKLA
+243 AMHAEQQKLQLA

-286 YVELLN
+286 YVELLD
-292 MYKDDPQLLDDATNN
+292 MYKDDPQLLDDATGN

-339 VEIRALLADACGRMR
+339 VEVRALLEDACGRMR
-354 GKVEKFALNME
+354 GKAEKFTLNME
-365 LDLEPAVIHSDR
+365 LALLPAVIRSDR

-393 YNVPGGIIRVENE
+393 YNVPGGVIRVSNE
-406 RRIEEHQAV
+406 LRMQERQAV
-415 IRIYNSGTP
+415 IRIFNSGTP
-424 IPEEAREK
+424 IPDEAREK

-457 VKQFVEKQGGTITL
+457 VKQFVEKQGGTISL
-471 LPSDQKHQDGV
+471 LPGDPKHGEGT
-482 TFQLVFPLVD
+482 TFQLVFPLAHS
-492 KDLDTSLQVGNKSE
+492 SLQVGNKSE

>member
-24 LSSLVLRGIEL
+24 LSSLVLRGIER
-35 NQQSQVERILAQQ
+35 NQQSQIEGILSQQ
-48 TRLINLN
+48 TRLVNLN
-55 VRQAYYTEAIRQ
+55 VRQSYYTESVHLEQ
-67 EPEQFL
+67 EAFL
-73 QQNGRRLAQALSD
+73 QQNGRRLAQELAN
-86 STGLPIALYDMS
+86 STGLPIALYDM
-98 SKQVGASFAPSESE
+98 KGQQVGSSISSGESE
-112 LVQETLNYALKNK
+112 IVQDTLSYALQNK
-125 IAYHEQGETLLY
+125 IAYHEQGDTLLY

-142 GPEGQIGAIWI
+142 GPDGQMGAVWM
-153 QYSVQSYQDFYA
+153 QYPVQSYQDFYA
-165 RIQQLFLWAGITV
+165 RILQLFMWAGIAV

-200 KKSAASIQEGNYI
+200 KKSADSIREGDYI
-213 TESPVKRKDELG
+213 TESPVRRKDELG
-225 DLGQGIYYMST
+225 ELGQGIYYMST
-236 SIQQNIE
+236 SIQQNIT
-243 AMHAEQQKLKLA
+243 AMHAEQQKLQLA

-286 YVELLN
+286 YVELLD

-339 VEIRALLADACGRMR
+339 VEVSALLADACGRMR
-354 GKVEKFALNME
+354 GKAEKFGLNME
-365 LDLEPAVIHSDR
+365 LELEPAMIRSDR

-393 YNVPGGIIRVENE
+393 YNVPDGVIRVKNE
-406 RRIEEHQAV
+406 LRMQDHQAV

-424 IPEEAREK
+424 IPAEAQEK

-471 LPSDQKHQDGV
+471 LPSNPGDPEDREGV
-482 TFQLVFPLVD
+482 TFQLIFPLAD
-492 KDLDTSLQVGNKSE
+492 ASLQVRNKSE

>member
-24 LSSLVLRGIEL
+24 LSSLVLRGIER
-35 NQQSQVERILAQQ
+35 NQQSQIEGILSQQ
-48 TRLINLN
+48 TRLVNLN
-55 VRQAYYTEAIRQ
+55 VRQAYYTEAIRL
-67 EPEQFL
+67 ETDAFL
-73 QQNGRRLAQALSD
+73 KQNGRRLAQELAN
-86 STGLPIALYDMS
+86 STGLPIALYDMNGT
-98 SKQVGASFAPSESE
+98 QVGSSITPGESLE
-112 LVQETLNYALKNK
+112 IQETLNYALQNK
-125 IAYHEQGETLLY
+125 IAYREQGDTLLY

-142 GPEGQIGAIWI
+142 GPDGQMGAIWM
-153 QYSVQSYQDFYA
+153 QYSVQSYHEFYA
-165 RIQQLFLWAGITV
+165 RILQLFLWAGIAV
-178 VALSFILGYL
+178 VVLSFILGYL
-188 FYNRFAVAITRL
+188 FYNRFAVAITKL
-200 KKSAASIQEGNYI
+200 KKSADSIREGEYI

-225 DLGQGIYYMST
+225 ELGQGIYYMST
-236 SIQQNIE
+236 SIQQNITG
-243 AMHAEQQKLKLA
+243 MHAEQQKLQLA

-286 YVELLN
+286 YVELLD
-292 MYKDDPQLLDDATNN
+292 MYRDDPQLLEDASSN

-339 VEIRALLADACGRMR
+339 VEVGALLEDACGRMR
-354 GKVEKFALNME
+354 GKAEKFALRME
-365 LDLEPAVIHSDR
+365 LDIQPAVIRSDR

-393 YNVPGGIIRVENE
+393 YNVPGGVIRVQSEQRPQTRE
-406 RRIEEHQAV
+406 AV
-415 IRIYNSGTP
+415 IRIFNSGLP

-471 LPSDQKHQDGV
+471 LPGDENEEGT
-482 TFQLVFPLVD
+482 TFQLVLPLAD
-492 KDLDTSLQVGNKSE
+492 SSLQVGNKSE

>member
-24 LSSLVLRGIEL
+24 LSSLVLRGIER
-35 NQQSQVERILAQQ
+35 NQQTQIETILSQQ
-48 TRLINLN
+48 TRLVNLN
-55 VRQAYYTEAIRQ
+55 VRQSYYTESVRLEQ
-67 EPEQFL
+67 EVFL
-73 QQNGRRLAQALSD
+73 QQNGRRLAQELAS
-86 STGLPIALYDMS
+86 STGLPIALYDM
-98 SKQVGASFAPSESE
+98 KGQQVGSSIMSEESADITA
-112 LVQETLNYALKNK
+112 TLNYALQNK
-125 IAYHEQGETLLY
+125 IAYHEQGDTLLY
-137 AAPLD
+137 IAPLD
-142 GPEGQIGAIWI
+142 GPDGQMGAVRMH
-153 QYSVQSYQDFYA
+153 YPVQSYHEFYA
-165 RIQQLFLWAGITV
+165 RILQLFMWAGIAV
-178 VALSFILGYL
+178 VGLSFILGYL

-200 KKSAASIQEGNYI
+200 KRSADSIREGLYI

-225 DLGQGIYYMST
+225 ELGQGIYYMST

-243 AMHAEQQKLKLA
+243 AMHTEQQKLQLA

-286 YVELLN
+286 YVELLD
-292 MYKDDPQLLDDATNN
+292 MYKDDPQLLDDATSN

-339 VEIRALLADACGRMR
+339 VEVRALLEDACGRMR
-354 GKVEKFALNME
+354 GKAEKFALNME
-365 LDLEPAVIHSDR
+365 LTLLPAVIRSDR

-393 YNVPGGIIRVENE
+393 YNVPGGVIRVSNE
-406 RRIEEHQAV
+406 LRMQERQAV
-415 IRIYNSGTP
+415 ICIFNSGTP
-424 IPEEAREK
+424 IPDEAREK

-457 VKQFVEKQGGTITL
+457 VKQFVEKQGGTISL
-471 LPSDQKHQDGV
+471 LPGDPQHGEGT
-482 TFQLVFPLVD
+482 TFQLVFPLAHS
-492 KDLDTSLQVGNKSE
+492 SLQVGNKSE

>member
-24 LSSLVLRGIEL
+24 LSSLVLRGIER
-35 NQQSQVERILAQQ
+35 NQQTQIETILSQQ
-48 TRLINLN
+48 TRLVNLN
-55 VRQAYYTEAIRQ
+55 VRQSYYTESVRLEQ
-67 EPEQFL
+67 EVFL
-73 QQNGRRLAQALSD
+73 QQNGRRLAQELAS
-86 STGLPIALYDMS
+86 STGLPIALYDM
-98 SKQVGASFAPSESE
+98 KGQQVGSSIASEESADIK
-112 LVQETLNYALKNK
+112 ETLSYALQNK
-125 IAYHEQGETLLY
+125 IAYHEQGDTLLY

-142 GPEGQIGAIWI
+142 GPDGQMGAVRM
-153 QYSVQSYQDFYA
+153 QYPVQSYHEFYA
-165 RIQQLFLWAGITV
+165 RILQLFMWAGIAV
-178 VALSFILGYL
+178 VGLSFILGYL

-200 KKSAASIQEGNYI
+200 KKSADSIREGHYI
-213 TESPVKRKDELG
+213 AESPVRRKDELG
-225 DLGQGIYYMST
+225 ELGQGIYYMST

-243 AMHAEQQKLKLA
+243 AMHDEQQKLQLA

-286 YVELLN
+286 YVELLD

-339 VEIRALLADACGRMR
+339 VEVRALLEDACGRMR
-354 GKVEKFALNME
+354 GKAEKFALTME
-365 LDLEPAVIHSDR
+365 LDLQPAIIRSDR

-393 YNVPGGIIRVENE
+393 YNVPGGAIRVRNE
-406 RRIEEHQAV
+406 LRMQEQQAV
-415 IRIYNSGTP
+415 IRIFNSGTP
-424 IPEEAREK
+424 IPEEAQEK

-471 LPSDQKHQDGV
+471 LSNDPKHKEGT
-482 TFQLVFPLVD
+482 TFQLIFPLAD
-492 KDLDTSLQVGNKSE
+492 SSLQVGNKSE

>member
-1 MRVSIKLK
+1 MHG
-9 FSVFLAALLILTVVV
+9 T
-24 LSSLVLRGIEL
+24 
-35 NQQSQVERILAQQ
+35 
-48 TRLINLN
+48 
-55 VRQAYYTEAIRQ
+55 
-67 EPEQFL
+67 
-73 QQNGRRLAQALSD
+73 
-86 STGLPIALYDMS
+86 
-98 SKQVGASFAPSESE
+98 QVGSSITPGESLE
-112 LVQETLNYALKNK
+112 IQETLNYALQNK
-125 IAYHEQGETLLY
+125 IAYREQGDTLLY

-142 GPEGQIGAIWI
+142 GPDGQMGAIWM
-153 QYSVQSYQDFYA
+153 QYSVQSYHEFYA
-165 RIQQLFLWAGITV
+165 RILQLFLWAGIAV
-178 VALSFILGYL
+178 VVLSFILGYL
-188 FYNRFAVAITRL
+188 FYNRFAVAITKL
-200 KKSAASIQEGNYI
+200 KKSADSIREGEYI
-213 TESPVKRKDELG
+213 SESPVKRKDELG
-225 DLGQGIYYMST
+225 ELGQGIYYMST
-236 SIQQNIE
+236 SIQQNITG
-243 AMHAEQQKLKLA
+243 MHAEQQKLQLA

-275 EFKTPLTSIKA
+275 EFKTPLTSIMA
-286 YVELLN
+286 YVELLD
-292 MYKDDPQLLDDATNN
+292 MYRDDPQLLEDASSN

-339 VEIRALLADACGRMR
+339 VEVGALLEDACGRMR
-354 GKVEKFALNME
+354 GKAEKFALRME
-365 LDLEPAVIHSDR
+365 LDIQPAVIRSDR

-393 YNVPGGIIRVENE
+393 YNVPGGVIRVQSEQRPQTRE
-406 RRIEEHQAV
+406 AV
-415 IRIYNSGTP
+415 IRIFNSGLP

-471 LPSDQKHQDGV
+471 LPGEMKNEEGT
-482 TFQLVFPLVD
+482 TFQLVLPLAD
-492 KDLDTSLQVGNKSE
+492 SSLQVGNKSE

>member
-24 LSSLVLRGIEL
+24 LSSLVLRGIER
-35 NQQSQVERILAQQ
+35 NQQSQIEGILSQQ
-48 TRLINLN
+48 TRLVNLN
-55 VRQAYYTEAIRQ
+55 VRQSYYTESVHL
-67 EPEQFL
+67 EVEVFL
-73 QQNGRRLAQALSD
+73 QRNGRRLAQELAN
-86 STGLPIALYDMS
+86 STGLPIALYDM
-98 SKQVGASFAPSESE
+98 KGQQVGSSISSGESAI
-112 LVQETLNYALKNK
+112 VQDTLNYALQNK
-125 IAYHEQGETLLY
+125 IAYHEQGDTLLY

-142 GPEGQIGAIWI
+142 GPDGQMGAVWM
-153 QYSVQSYQDFYA
+153 QYPVQSYHEFYT
-165 RIQQLFLWAGITV
+165 RILQLFTWAGITV

-200 KKSAASIQEGNYI
+200 KKSADSIREGHYI
-213 TESPVKRKDELG
+213 TESPVRRKDELG
-225 DLGQGIYYMST
+225 ELGQGIYYMST
-236 SIQQNIE
+236 SIQQNIT
-243 AMHAEQQKLKLA
+243 AMHAEQQKLQLA

-286 YVELLN
+286 YVELLD
-292 MYKDDPQLLDDATNN
+292 MYKDDPQLLDDATSN

-339 VEIRALLADACGRMR
+339 VEVSALLEDACGRMR
-354 GKVEKFALNME
+354 GKAEKFALNME
-365 LDLEPAVIHSDR
+365 LDLEPAVIRSDP
-377 ESLMHIFINL
+377 ESLMHIFINM

-393 YNVPGGIIRVENE
+393 YNVPDGVIRVKNE
-406 RRIEEHQAV
+406 LRMQEHQAV

-424 IPEEAREK
+424 IPVEAREK

-471 LPSDQKHQDGV
+471 LSSDPEDGEGV
-482 TFQLVFPLVD
+482 TFQLMFPLAD
-492 KDLDTSLQVGNKSE
+492 ASLQVRNKSE